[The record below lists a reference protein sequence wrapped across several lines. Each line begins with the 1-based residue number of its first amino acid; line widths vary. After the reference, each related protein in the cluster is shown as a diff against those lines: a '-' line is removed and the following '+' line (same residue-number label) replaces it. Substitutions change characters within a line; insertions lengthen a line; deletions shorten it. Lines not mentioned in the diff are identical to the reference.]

1 MGIPNLHVLAVTTL
15 SVANVWLAVQ
25 TIRWLMYSSAIS
37 RAIPSANQFSA
48 FDPILEA
55 PGIIVGL
62 IAAYVLLYRL
72 VLNIWRLRD
81 SMYGSEFATRA
92 LSINSLLLILLT
104 AGGISQWILLFHRF
118 PVDLIV
124 VVAFGGVAA
133 ITSYYLERR
142 LVVSGHVRLSKLL
155 PFAQLHQLAALWRS
169 R

>member
-15 SVANVWLAVQ
+15 SIANVWLVVQ
-25 TIRWLMYSSAIS
+25 TIRWLMYSSPIS

-104 AGGISQWILLFHRF
+104 AGGISQWILLFDRF
-118 PVDLIV
+118 PVDLVV
-124 VVAFGGVAA
+124 VVALGGVAA
-133 ITSYYLERR
+133 ITSYFLERR
-142 LVVSGHVRLSKLL
+142 LVASGHVRLSKLL
-155 PFAQLHQLAALWRS
+155 PFAQLTQLAAIWRS